1 MCNLPGPE
9 GILQSE
15 VALDTGEGSDEFW
28 VQAADQCR
36 NCASYRMSDEMNLL
50 SRQAT
55 NVRRDMLRL
64 ILEGQVSRVAVL
76 LLSVAA

>member
-1 MCNLPGPE
+1 
-9 GILQSE
+9 
-15 VALDTGEGSDEFW
+15 
-28 VQAADQCR
+28 
-36 NCASYRMSDEMNLL
+36 MSDEMNLL